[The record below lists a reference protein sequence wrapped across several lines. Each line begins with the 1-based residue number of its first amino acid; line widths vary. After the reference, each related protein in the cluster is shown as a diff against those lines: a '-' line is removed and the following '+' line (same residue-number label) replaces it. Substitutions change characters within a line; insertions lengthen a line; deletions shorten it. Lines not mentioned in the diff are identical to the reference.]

1 MVSTPVHTGSHSLQV
16 TPSASSTGEC
26 DQNVTLSPNTAY
38 TLTAWVQGPY
48 AYIGV
53 TGGASATS
61 WSNSTSWNQLKAT
74 FTTGSSGAVTVYVHG
89 WYGQSNVNADDFTL
103 S

>member
-1 MVSTPVHTGSHSLQV
+1 MISTPVHSGSHSLQI

-26 DQNVTLSPNTAY
+26 DQSVTLSPNTAY

-53 TGGASATS
+53 TGG
-61 WSNSTSWNQLKAT
+61 
-74 FTTGSSGAVTVYVHG
+74 SGAVTVYVHG
-89 WYGQSNVNADDFTL
+89 WYGQSNVVADDFTL
-103 S
+103 G